1 MTDVGFFWCVI
12 NVFKRQKST
21 ALFFWHEPDINYLH
35 MSFSM
40 FNYFD
45 SNMEAKTI
53 NLPKISYSHLERNDH
68 YDDILLCKWHV
79 FSFFFT
85 ITVE

>member
-1 MTDVGFFWCVI
+1 MMGFDLLVPKRNKQKMCQVDRRWFFWCVI
-12 NVFKRQKST
+12 NAFKRQKST

-53 NLPKISYSHLERNDH
+53 NLPKIS
-68 YDDILLCKWHV
+68 
-79 FSFFFT
+79 
-85 ITVE
+85 